1 MSRNK
6 ALDMI
11 KKRAA
16 KFKELRTNTSRSMD
30 PNHIMLQYVK
40 DVEEVKRNSED
51 ALDYDVG
58 LNKATTL
65 MDNRLRAFDVNVHI
79 HVQWSKENEWENM
92 SVTGIRIIWSD
103 KHIAENPDKHK
114 ELTIDLGKLFMEG
127 LFDV

>member
-11 KKRAA
+11 KKKAA

-30 PNHIMLQYVK
+30 PNHIMLRYMK
-40 DVEEVKRNSED
+40 DVEEVKKNSDD
-51 ALDYDVG
+51 ALDFDVG

-65 MDNRLRAFDVNVHI
+65 MDNRLRAFDINVHV
-79 HVQWSKENEWENM
+79 HVQWSKENEWKNI

-103 KHIAENPDKHK
+103 EYIANNTGKNK
-114 ELTIDLGKLFMEG
+114 ETTIDLGHLFMEG
-127 LFDV
+127 LFD